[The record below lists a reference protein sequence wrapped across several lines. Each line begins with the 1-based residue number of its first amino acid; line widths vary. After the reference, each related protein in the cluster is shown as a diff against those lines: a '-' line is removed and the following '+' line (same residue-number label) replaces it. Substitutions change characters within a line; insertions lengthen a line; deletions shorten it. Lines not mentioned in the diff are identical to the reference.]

1 VRRLPTAV
9 WVWAFLIYSYL
20 ATTGS
25 AAWFARQAARDA
37 GAPISLARS
46 LIWQGASY
54 GVWIAVAGL
63 VWIIIKRLGPSGRGV
78 ATLWIAGMIVAP
90 LVSLTL
96 VAIDLPFRGEA
107 IDLGAL
113 PIRALWR
120 LPVAILLYTAIAAV
134 GLAAAHRQREVEAR
148 ARIDDLE
155 AGLAAA
161 RAALDRANDNGPT
174 TLERLM
180 VSTGSRRVPVSLAQ
194 VEWFAAAGNYVVVHW
209 GQEGAEREGLVR
221 ETLQGLEA
229 RLDPAVFARG
239 HRSTLVNL
247 ARVRE
252 TQSLS
257 DGSWRLTLESGAEL
271 VVSRTYRD
279 ALLERLGRQ
288 AF

>member
-1 VRRLPTAV
+1 LPTAV
-9 WVWAFLIYSYL
+9 WVWAFLAYSYL

-37 GAPISLARS
+37 GAPISLTRS
-46 LIWQGASY
+46 LVWQGASY

-63 VWIIIKRLGPSGRGV
+63 VWIILKRLGPGGRGV
-78 ATLWIAGMIVAP
+78 AALWITGLVAAP

-96 VAIDLPFRGEA
+96 VAIDLPFRGGA

-113 PIRALWR
+113 PLRALWR

-161 RAALDRANDNGPT
+161 RAALDRANDNGSIAP
-174 TLERLM
+174 ERLM
-180 VSTGSRRVPVSLAQ
+180 VSTGSRRVPVSLAE
-194 VEWFAAAGNYVVVHW
+194 VEWLAAAGNYVVVHW
-209 GQEGAEREGLVR
+209 SEREGLIR
-221 ETLQGLEA
+221 ETLQSLEA

-279 ALLERLGRQ
+279 ALLERLGRK
-288 AF
+288 AV

>member
-1 VRRLPTAV
+1 MRRLPTAV
-9 WVWAFLIYSYL
+9 WVWAFLTYSYL

-37 GAPISLARS
+37 GAPISVARS
-46 LIWQGASY
+46 LVWQGASY

-63 VWIIIKRLGPSGRGV
+63 VWIILKRLGPSGRGV
-78 ATLWIAGMIVAP
+78 AALWIAGLIVAP
-90 LVSLTL
+90 LAALAVICVDML
-96 VAIDLPFRGEA
+96 FRGEA
-107 IDLGAL
+107 IDLGRLAV
-113 PIRALWR
+113 RALWR

-161 RAALDRANDNGPT
+161 RAALDGANDNGPAAP
-174 TLERLM
+174 ERLM
-180 VSTGSRRVPVSLAQ
+180 VSTGARRIPVPLAD

-209 GQEGAEREGLVR
+209 AEREGLIR

-279 ALLERLGRQ
+279 ALLERLGRK
-288 AF
+288 AP

>member
-1 VRRLPTAV
+1 MRRLPTAI
-9 WVWAFLIYSYL
+9 WVWAFLAYSYL
-20 ATTGS
+20 ATTVS

-37 GAPISLARS
+37 GVVLSLARS
-46 LIWQGASY
+46 MTWQGASY

-63 VWIIIKRLGPSGRGV
+63 VWIIIKRLGPGGRGV
-78 ATLWIAGMIVAP
+78 AALWIAGLVVAP
-90 LVSLTL
+90 LAA
-96 VAIDLPFRGEA
+96 VAVIRVDMLFRSEA
-107 IDLGAL
+107 IDLGQLAV
-113 PIRALWR
+113 RALWR

-134 GLAAAHRQREVEAR
+134 GLAAAHRQRDVEAR

-161 RAALDRANDNGPT
+161 RAALDRANDNGPIVS
-174 TLERLM
+174 ERLM
-180 VSTGSRRVPVSLAQ
+180 VSTGSRRVPVPLAE
-194 VEWFAAAGNYVVVHW
+194 VEWLAAAGNYVVVHW
-209 GQEGAEREGLVR
+209 ADREGLVR

-279 ALLERLGRQ
+279 ALLERLGRK
-288 AF
+288 AL

>member
-1 VRRLPTAV
+1 VRRPPTAV
-9 WVWAFLIYSYL
+9 WVWAFLAYSYL

-37 GAPISLARS
+37 GAPISLLRS
-46 LIWQGASY
+46 LVWQGASY

-63 VWIIIKRLGPSGRGV
+63 VWIIIKRLGPGGRGV
-78 ATLWIAGMIVAP
+78 AALWITGLVAAP

-107 IDLGAL
+107 IDLGVL
-113 PIRALWR
+113 PLRALWR

-161 RAALDRANDNGPT
+161 RAALDRANDGSAGP
-174 TLERLM
+174 ERLM
-180 VSTGSRRVPVSLAQ
+180 VSTGSRRVPVSLAE

-209 GQEGAEREGLVR
+209 GPEGGEREGLVR
-221 ETLQGLEA
+221 ETLQRLEA

-257 DGSWRLTLESGAEL
+257 DGSWRLTLGSGAEL

-279 ALLERLGRQ
+279 ALLERLGRK
-288 AF
+288 AL

>member
-9 WVWAFLIYSYL
+9 WVWAFLAYSYL

-37 GAPISLARS
+37 GAPISLLRS
-46 LIWQGASY
+46 LVWQGASY
-54 GVWIAVAGL
+54 GAWIAVAGL
-63 VWIIIKRLGPSGRGV
+63 VWVIIKRLGPGGRGV
-78 ATLWIAGMIVAP
+78 AALWITGLVAAP

-107 IDLGAL
+107 IDLAAL
-113 PIRALWR
+113 PLRALWR

-161 RAALDRANDNGPT
+161 RAALDRANDNGRIA
-174 TLERLM
+174 LERLM
-180 VSTGSRRVPVSLAQ
+180 VSTGSRRVPVSLAE

-209 GQEGAEREGLVR
+209 AEREGLVR

-279 ALLERLGRQ
+279 ALLERLGRK
-288 AF
+288 AL